1 MNIKEKFDEFI
12 CGKYDTFTGYVPNKD
27 RTIETMKNKLNEF
40 EEGNEEKDYIKKIEE
55 YIIANKSIH
64 MKNIQLKFYKYL
76 KEKYNKEVDTELEN
90 VKLNILPKERQI
102 DILKNFHCKT
112 TRKKLSKIYG
122 VSERTIYEDL
132 DSLEKGI
139 VFMDTEIKVNFNNKK
154 SEFEDTVHP
163 IFLALNLT
171 EVNLL
176 MNFLP
181 EILEEYKQNCY
192 DSFKRKRIN
201 RVNTLINKMKI
212 QLSDYAVGEL
222 NIDCK
227 NIDKTMKFTSEKEF
241 IKKDDN
247 YLDYLLK
254 AERKTRSFLINGI
267 EYEGNINYDDDGY
280 FIFTTDN
287 EIIRINKDEDD
298 IKYKKIKLID
308 DYEQIWKHTS
318 E

>member
-12 CGKYDTFTGYVPNKD
+12 CEKCDTLTGYVPNKD

-40 EEGNEEKDYIKKIEE
+40 EEGDEEKDYIKRMEE

-64 MKNIQLKFYKYL
+64 MQYIQLKFYKYL
-76 KEKYNKEVDTELEN
+76 KEKYNKEVDTRLKNE
-90 VKLNILPKERQI
+90 KINILPKERQI
-102 DILKNFHCKT
+102 DILKNFHCEIK
-112 TRKKLSKIYG
+112 REELSKIYG

-139 VFMDTEIKVNFNNKK
+139 VFMDTKIKVNFNARK

-181 EILEEYKQNCY
+181 EILKEYKQNCH

-201 RVNTLINKMKI
+201 RVNTLINRMKI

-222 NIDCK
+222 DINCK
-227 NIDKTMKFTSEKEF
+227 NIDKTMKYISEKEF
-241 IKKDDN
+241 IKNDDN

-267 EYEGNINYDDDGY
+267 EYEGKIDYDDDGY
-280 FIFTTDN
+280 FISTTDN
-287 EIIRINKDEDD
+287 KKIRINKEEDD
-298 IKYKKIKLID
+298 IKSKKIKLID
-308 DYEQIWKHTS
+308 DYE
-318 E
+318 